1 MFRPKKDGGKSMKIR
16 DLMKINFTNMTPIIV
31 LIALCIAMSFLSP
44 VFFSYANL
52 VNILQQITVNAILA
66 LGISV
71 VIFTGGIDLS
81 VGAVLAFSGIVL
93 GKMIV
98 NGGFPPLAASFCA
111 VLIGAFLGLL
121 NGILI
126 SKFKLQPMIAT
137 LGTLSIARGSAL
149 TLAGG
154 RTITGYSTA
163 FRWIGSGTIPGTE
176 IPVQIIFM
184 LLLYVLIFY
193 LLRYRKTGRYIYSIG
208 GNEEATRLSGIN
220 VIKYKTFAY
229 VISGIMAALAGI
241 ILVSKLN
248 SAQSIA
254 GEGYELDAIASSVI
268 GGASLLGGFG
278 SVWGTLLGAIIMGVI
293 RNGLVLMNVSSSLQ
307 RLIIGIII
315 LAAVLLD
322 TFRNRN
328 KR

>member
-1 MFRPKKDGGKSMKIR
+1 MKIR
-16 DLMKINFTNMTPIIV
+16 NLVEVKFTNMSPIIV
-31 LIALCIAMSFLSP
+31 LVLLCIAMSFLSP

-52 VNILQQITVNAILA
+52 VNILQQITVNAIIA
-66 LGISV
+66 LGMSV

-81 VGAVLAFSGIVL
+81 VGSVLAVSGIVL
-93 GKMIV
+93 GKMAV
-98 NGGFPPLAASFCA
+98 NMGISPLTASICA
-111 VLIGAFLGLL
+111 VFIGAFLGLF

-137 LGTLSIARGSAL
+137 LGTMSISRGAAL

-154 RTITGYSTA
+154 RTITGYSTS

-184 LLLYVLIFY
+184 LLFYLIIFY
-193 LLRYRKTGRYIYSIG
+193 LLRFRKTGRYIYSIG

-220 VIKYKTFAY
+220 VMKFKIIAY
-229 VISGIMAALAGI
+229 VISGVMASIAGI

-293 RNGLVLMNVSSSLQ
+293 RNGLVLMNVSSNLQ
-307 RLIIGIII
+307 RLIIGVIII
-315 LAAVLLD
+315 AAVMLD
-322 TFRNRN
+322 TLRGHN
-328 KR
+328 KQ

>member
-1 MFRPKKDGGKSMKIR
+1 MIQNLG
-16 DLMKINFTNMTPIIV
+16 KINFTNMTPIIV
-31 LIALCIAMSFLSP
+31 LIVLCTVMSFLSP

-52 VNILQQITVNAILA
+52 VNILQQITVNAVIA

-81 VGAVLAFSGIVL
+81 VGAVLAVSGVVL
-93 GKMIV
+93 GKITV
-98 NGGFPPLAASFCA
+98 NMGMSPLFASVCA
-111 VLIGAFLGLL
+111 VLIGALFGLL
-121 NGILI
+121 NGVLV

-137 LGTLSIARGSAL
+137 LGTMSIARGTAL
-149 TLAGG
+149 TLAQG
-154 RTITGYSTA
+154 RTITGYSPS
-163 FRWIGSGTIPGTE
+163 FRWIGSGTILGTE

-184 LLLYVLIFY
+184 LLLYLLIFY
-193 LLRYRKTGRYIYSIG
+193 LLRFRKTGRYIYSIG

-220 VIKYKTFAY
+220 VMKYKTIAY
-229 VISGIMAALAGI
+229 LISGVMASIAGI

-293 RNGLVLMNVSSSLQ
+293 RNGLVLMNVSSNLQ
-307 RLIIGIII
+307 RLIIGVIII
-315 LAAVLLD
+315 AAVLLD
-322 TFRNRN
+322 TFRNRSQH
-328 KR
+328 R

>member
-1 MFRPKKDGGKSMKIR
+1 MEGIMIIKNLINIRKI
-16 DLMKINFTNMTPIIV
+16 DFTNMTPIIV
-31 LIALCIAMSFLSP
+31 LIILCLIMSFLSP
-44 VFFSYANL
+44 VFLSYANF
-52 VNILQQITVNAILA
+52 VNILQQVTVNAIIA
-66 LGISV
+66 LGMSV

-81 VGAVLAFSGIVL
+81 VGAVLALSGIVL
-93 GKMIV
+93 GTITV
-98 NGGFPPLAASFCA
+98 NNGISPVIGFICA
-111 VLIGAFLGLL
+111 VLVGAVSGLTS
-121 NGILI
+121 GILI
-126 SKFKLQPMIAT
+126 SKFRLQPMIAT
-137 LGTLSIARGSAL
+137 LGIMSIARGAAL

-154 RTITGYSTA
+154 RTITGYSRG
-163 FRWIGSGTIPGTE
+163 FRWIGSGSIPGTE

-184 LLLYVLIFY
+184 LLLYLVMFY
-193 LLRYRKTGRYIYSIG
+193 LLKYRKTGRYIYSIG

-220 VIKYKTFAY
+220 IMQYKTIAY
-229 VISGIMAALAGI
+229 VISGIMASLAAI

-293 RNGLVLMNVSSSLQ
+293 RNGLNLMNISSNLQ
-307 RLIIGIII
+307 RLILGVII

-322 TFRNRN
+322 TLRNRM
-328 KR
+328 KQ

>member
-1 MFRPKKDGGKSMKIR
+1 MDIKEKLNLKHIDFAN
-16 DLMKINFTNMTPIIV
+16 LTPIVV
-31 LIALCIAMSFLSP
+31 LVALCVAMAFLSR
-44 VFFSYANL
+44 VFFSYANF
-52 VNILQQITVNAILA
+52 VNILQQVTVNAVLA

-81 VGAVLAFSGIVL
+81 VGAVLAVSGIVL
-93 GKMIV
+93 GKLVV
-98 NGGFPPLAASFCA
+98 NAGLSPVIGCAAA
-111 VLIGAFLGLL
+111 IIIGTLFGLT

-137 LGTLSIARGSAL
+137 LGVMSIARGTAL

-154 RTITGYSTA
+154 RTITGYGPG

-176 IPVQIIFM
+176 IPVQILFM
-184 LLLYVLIFY
+184 LLLYCIIY
-193 LLRYRKTGRYIYSIG
+193 YILRYRKTGRYIYSIG
-208 GNEEATRLSGIN
+208 GNEEATRLSGIS
-220 VIKYKTFAY
+220 IMKYKTFAY
-229 VISGIMAALAGI
+229 IISGLMASIAGI

-268 GGASLLGGFG
+268 GGASLLGGSG

-293 RNGLVLMNVSSSLQ
+293 RNGLVLMNISSNLQ
-307 RLIIGIII
+307 RLIIGLIII
-315 LAAVLLD
+315 AAVLLD
-322 TFRNRN
+322 TFRNRI
-328 KR
+328 KL